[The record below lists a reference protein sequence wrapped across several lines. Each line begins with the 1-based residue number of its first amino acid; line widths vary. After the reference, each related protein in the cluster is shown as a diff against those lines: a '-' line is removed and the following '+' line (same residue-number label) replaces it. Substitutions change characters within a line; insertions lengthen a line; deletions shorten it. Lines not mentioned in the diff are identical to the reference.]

1 MEFKSNEDFAEKYRI
16 FLIDI
21 ADISAKR
28 WNQSIRDVIKD
39 IPSKNSIIS
48 DIVNYNTGYLRDEIV
63 DIQQYCKKQYDN
75 NDPKIIDIIRKC
87 DDILDFLES

>member
-1 MEFKSNEDFAEKYRI
+1 MEFVSNEDFAEKYRI

-39 IPSKNSIIS
+39 IPSKNSITTRP
-48 DIVNYNTGYLRDEIV
+48 VL
-63 DIQQYCKKQYDN
+63 
-75 NDPKIIDIIRKC
+75 
-87 DDILDFLES
+87 